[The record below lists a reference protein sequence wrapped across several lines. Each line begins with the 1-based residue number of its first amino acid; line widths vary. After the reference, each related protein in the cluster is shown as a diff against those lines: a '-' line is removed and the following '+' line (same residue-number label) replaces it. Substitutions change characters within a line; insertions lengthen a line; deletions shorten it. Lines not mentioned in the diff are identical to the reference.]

1 MHSVR
6 RLLLAQFYYDI
17 CEAYRIE
24 NHVPHCAMALFD
36 YAWHTNRKIRAYNAS
51 VVGAS
56 AFLMAQK
63 WSSLSVFKA
72 LTISK
77 LFMIDVQKM
86 REVEAL
92 LLPSFLS
99 VPELRPDRILKQWL
113 DELDD
118 LEARDCGTRFFH
130 MSLLGALLAQNLS
143 LQILISA
150 LHCVHRR

>member
-24 NHVPHCAMALFD
+24 KHVPHCAMALFD
-36 YAWHTNRKIRAYNAS
+36 HAWHTNRKIRAYSAS

-56 AFLMAQK
+56 AFLLAQK

-72 LTISK
+72 STISK
-77 LFMIDVQKM
+77 LFMIDAQKM

-99 VPELRPDRILKQWL
+99 VSELRPDRILKQRI
-113 DELDD
+113 DD
-118 LEARDCGTRFFH
+118 LHSEARDCATRFFH
-130 MSLLGALLAQNLS
+130 MSLLGVLPRKSFLS
-143 LQILISA
+143 SP
-150 LHCVHRR
+150 HRLSHTHTARRR